1 MDLIDHG
8 EFFEISTEER
18 RTAIEIVIKTLR
30 SGPAGKG
37 KLVERLHNEAYKQR
51 SDCKDFLKNLE
62 RSCNH
67 EIYSRDRMNLS
78 LGRGRGVTSQ

>member
-1 MDLIDHG
+1 MDLIDQG

-18 RTAIEIVIKTLR
+18 RAGIEIVIRSLR
-30 SGPAGKG
+30 SGTVGKG
-37 KLVERLHNEAYKQR
+37 RLVEKLYQEAYKQR

-78 LGRGRGVTSQ
+78 LGTRGVTSQ